1 MTINRLLVGILLG
14 LGAIGF
20 ANPAIAQLNLI
31 PDTAGNQN
39 LGTAIVPIPGLPT
52 DLVTGGTRPQN
63 GQNLF
68 HSFQEFNIQT
78 GRGVYFDNPAGV
90 QNIFSRVTGNDRS
103 DIQGTLGV
111 NGSANL
117 YLINPN
123 GIIFGTNS
131 ALDLQGSFI
140 ATTAN
145 AVQFGSTGLFNASNP
160 GSSNLLTIDPSVF
173 IFSGQQPQPIVNHA
187 VNGFSFLQN
196 QPVVGLQV
204 LKGQSLLLI
213 GGNVQMEGG
222 ILQAPG
228 GRVELGGLSRPGTI
242 GLNKVNGEL
251 GLQFLE
257 GEGRSDI
264 SLIRSSLGES
274 IINVTSGNGGS
285 ITINARN
292 VNILDGSKL
301 EAGIVSG
308 LGTVNSRSG
317 DISVNATELVQIE
330 GSGGISNT
338 IQTGATGNAGTTT
351 INAGSLSVKN
361 GAQLDSSTSGTGD
374 GGNVSLTVRD
384 TTTFDGVQGL
394 NIRSF
399 AGSIVDLNARGNGGT
414 LTVNTGTLNVLNGA
428 ALSSTTFSTGD
439 AGNIN
444 LTVRNTA
451 TFDGVGNNTFP
462 SFVGSRVA
470 PDAVGKGGTL
480 TMTVG
485 TLNVTNGAQL
495 NSSTFGIGDAGN
507 INLTVRNTATFD
519 GVGSNG
525 LSSTAESKTGPN
537 TVGKG
542 GTLTVNAGALT
553 VTNGAVLTSN
563 TSGTGDAGNITL
575 TVDGVAT
582 FDGVGKNGFSSA
594 VGSQVALDAVGKGGI
609 LTVNAGELN
618 VTNGG
623 QLNTSTFGTGDAGN
637 ITLTVRNTAT
647 FDGVGSNRFSSTAE
661 SQAGFDSGGKGG
673 TLTVNAGALN
683 VTNGA
688 QLNSRT
694 LGQGDA
700 GAIVIRVRETVQVK
714 DAFILTSSRFSAGGS
729 IDIHAKSVRLR
740 GSGDIVSSVFSGTGG
755 GGEITLTARSIVAL
769 NDSDILAFARDGKGG
784 NVTLNTRAF
793 FGQNYRP
800 APFGTDPATLEGN
813 DRVDINATGTLSSGI
828 ITRPDTSFIQNSLNQ
843 LPKETIDT
851 TKLLANT
858 CIVRKDKPEG
868 TFYITGT
875 GGLPNRPG
883 DLSPSQYPTNTI
895 TPTQTATRPWQKGDP
910 IEEPQGFYQLA
921 NGRLVMSRECQI

>member
-507 INLTVRNTATFD
+507 I
-519 GVGSNG
+519 
-525 LSSTAESKTGPN
+525 
-537 TVGKG
+537 
-542 GTLTVNAGALT
+542 
-553 VTNGAVLTSN
+553 
-563 TSGTGDAGNITL
+563 TL